1 MILTVIKREWLRVK
15 PSLFPLVLLSI
26 ILPIVIYIVIG
37 FPFYSVIKTIN
48 GMKFMYWISPGIWI
62 FMSALIGFILALDGL
77 NNLLIGKR
85 QIEPLCS
92 MPISNKQI
100 LIGIIIWSISV
111 ATIQWIISF
120 ILTSLLNNEF
130 FTFNLLIRLFIQTF
144 PAIIFYTG
152 LGAILAILTSNRFWQ
167 LTFASISFILLGFGF
182 GCFIPLEFF
191 PDEIISILELIPVT
205 NLILGA
211 HNITFQNPGSFTGGL
226 FSFILGVVFILISF
240 GLSNRRFRI

>member
-15 PSLFPLVLLSI
+15 PSLFPLILLSI

-37 FPFYSVIKTIN
+37 FPFYSIIKTIN

-62 FMSALIGFILALDGL
+62 FMSSLIGFILALDGL

-92 MPISNKQI
+92 MPISNKEI
-100 LIGIIIWSISV
+100 LVGIIIWSILV
-111 ATIQWIISF
+111 ATTQWIISF
-120 ILTSLLNNEF
+120 LLTSLLNNEF
-130 FTFNLLIRLFIQTF
+130 FTPNLLIRLFIQTF
-144 PAIIFYTG
+144 PVIIFYTG

-167 LTFASISFILLGFGF
+167 LTFTSMFFILLGFGF

-191 PDEIISILELIPVT
+191 PDEIISILKLIPVT

-226 FSFILGVVFILISF
+226 FSFILGVIFILISF